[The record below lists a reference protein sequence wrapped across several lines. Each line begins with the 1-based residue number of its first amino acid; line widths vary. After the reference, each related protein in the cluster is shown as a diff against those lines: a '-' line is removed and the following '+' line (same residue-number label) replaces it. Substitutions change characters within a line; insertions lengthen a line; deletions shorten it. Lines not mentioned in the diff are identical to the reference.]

1 VQPTGSGE
9 PRGAGHGYPAA
20 GGSRVG
26 NMRAADTD
34 RDRVAELL
42 GTAYAEGR
50 LTRDEYDARLESA
63 LSAATFAELDK
74 VVIDLPRAMQS
85 GPAPAVTTPVI
96 PVPATNGLAVAS
108 LVCGLAELV
117 VPLAAIPAI
126 VLGHTARRQ
135 IRRTG
140 QQGAGLAL
148 AGLLLG
154 WFWLIL
160 VVVAV
165 AAFVR

>member
-1 VQPTGSGE
+1 ME
-9 PRGAGHGYPAA
+9 AGHGYPAA
-20 GGSRVG
+20 SGSRLG
-26 NMRAADTD
+26 KMRAADAD
-34 RDRVAELL
+34 RDRVAEFL

-50 LTRDEYDARLESA
+50 LTREEYDARLESA
-63 LSAATFAELDK
+63 LSAGTFADLDN
-74 VVIDLPRAMQS
+74 VMIDLPRPMQS
-85 GPAPAVTTPVI
+85 GLTPAMPTPVV

-108 LVCGLAELV
+108 LVCGLAEFV
-117 VPLAAIPAI
+117 VPVAAIPAI

-135 IRRTG
+135 IQRTG

-160 VVVAV
+160 AVVAV